1 MKIERASRYKDK
13 LSLIS
18 KRVEQI
24 ESWLSLDSPE
34 EFLEDDKTRL
44 ASYKAFQETVEACLD
59 IVAMMG
65 KDSGIL
71 PKDDYS
77 NLENLEELHE
87 ATKKVLI
94 EANGLRNHLVHRYNK
109 MDDLLALESM
119 KALLSGIQAFCAEV
133 EAWIEKMF

>member
-1 MKIERASRYKDK
+1 MKVERASRYKDK

-18 KRVEQI
+18 KRVGQI
-24 ESWLSLDSPE
+24 EFWLSQVSPE

-65 KDSGIL
+65 KDSGVM

-77 NLENLEELHE
+77 NLENLGELHE
-87 ATKKVLI
+87 NTKKILI
-94 EANGLRNHLVHRYNK
+94 EANGLRNHLVHRYNR

-119 KALLSGIQAFCAEV
+119 KALLHGIHAFCAEV
-133 EAWIEKMF
+133 ESWIEKRF